1 MIKRKLL
8 VGCCLTIGL
17 MLAGCGDKEVS
28 NQSATTTQVETTTEA
43 ETTTEVE
50 TTTEEETST
59 EEEVTTGVED
69 ETTEAPTEPVTEAP
83 TESVTEAVKP
93 TEAPTQK
100 PVETQAP
107 TTKPVETQPPTQAPT
122 QAPVITPTTSYVF
135 EEPEVVPP
143 KPYDYKEDQA
153 IFRQRVAD
161 YDNEEELVK
170 LAAEGRALNPI
181 IFTSRDAMLMVTFW
195 DVPEEEAWEIVYSSG
210 VDWKEHAYNVAM
222 KRWGTADGFD
232 EAYVR
237 YYLEYFGFSKGEAE
251 YGASKWAENPPYETA
266 IDWFEMAKRCAAP
279 SSDDLSFLGTSLR
292 KADAELWKGTNVAN
306 YDFTWEEVEYGAQF
320 LAD

>member
-69 ETTEAPTEPVTEAP
+69 ETTEAPTEPVTE
-83 TESVTEAVKP
+83 ESAESITEAVKP
-93 TEAPTQK
+93 TEAPTTEVVK
-100 PVETQAP
+100 PTEAP
-107 TTKPVETQPPTQAPT
+107 TTKPVETQASTQPPTQAP
-122 QAPVITPTTSYVF
+122 VVTPTTPYVF
-135 EEPEVVPP
+135 EEPEIAQP
-143 KPYDYKEDQA
+143 KAYDYKEDQA
-153 IFRQRVAD
+153 IFRQKVAED
-161 YDNEEELVK
+161 YNEEELVK
-170 LAAEGRALNPI
+170 LAAEGKALIPI
-181 IFTSRDAMLMVTFW
+181 TFTSRDAMLMVTFW
-195 DVPEEEAWEIVYSSG
+195 DVPDEEAWEIVYSSG

-222 KRWGTADGFD
+222 YRWGTADGYD
-232 EAYVR
+232 EAKVR
-237 YYLEYFGFSKGEAE
+237 YFLTDLGFSEEEAS

-266 IDWFEMAKRCAAP
+266 IDWFEMAKRNALPCADE
-279 SSDDLSFLGTSLR
+279 SDTNGTWCR
-292 KADAELWKGTNVAN
+292 KADVHYWSCCMRMD
-306 YDFTWEEVEYGAQF
+306 DFTWDEVNYGAQF

>member
-69 ETTEAPTEPVTEAP
+69 ETTEAPTEPVTEEP

-100 PVETQAP
+100 PTEAP

-122 QAPVITPTTSYVF
+122 EAPTTEAVVDELPVIPQGTKTDPFDTLEDDIKYSFLPADEASLAEWGYVDYELSDYEYLTPYLLGVGTSSGKWIATVTTYG
-135 EEPEVVPP
+135 
-143 KPYDYKEDQA
+143 
-153 IFRQRVAD
+153 
-161 YDNEEELVK
+161 
-170 LAAEGRALNPI
+170 AAGEY
-181 IFTSRDAMLMVTFW
+181 TW
-195 DVPEEEAWEIVYSSG
+195 EEAKEIIYSYDI
-210 VDWKEHAYNVAM
+210 DWNEQAYKTAVT
-222 KRWGTADGFD
+222 RWGTADGYD
-232 EAYVR
+232 EAKVH
-237 YYLEYFGFSKGEAE
+237 YFLTDLGFNEEEAS
-251 YGASKWAENPPYETA
+251 YGASKWAENPPYETE
-266 IDWFEMAKRCAAP
+266 IDWFEEAHKR
-279 SSDDLSFLGTSLR
+279 
-292 KADAELWKGTNVAN
+292 AECLDSGWSNERAQSYIRSN
-306 YDFTWEEVEYGAQF
+306 NFTWDEVLYAMQF
-320 LAD
+320 YKG

>member
-83 TESVTEAVKP
+83 TTEAVKP
-93 TEAPTQK
+93 TEAPTEAPTQK
-100 PVETQAP
+100 PTEAP
-107 TTKPVETQPPTQAPT
+107 TTKPVETQPPTQAP
-122 QAPVITPTTSYVF
+122 VVTPTTSYVF
-135 EEPEVVPP
+135 EEPEIAQP
-143 KPYDYKEDQA
+143 KAYDYKEDQA
-153 IFRQRVAD
+153 VFRQRVAD
-161 YDNEEELVK
+161 DYNEEELVK
-170 LAAEGRALNPI
+170 LAAEGRTLCPI
-181 IFTSRDAMLMVTFW
+181 IFTSSDAWRVVVFW
-195 DVPEEEAWEIVYSSG
+195 DVPDEEAWEIVYSSG

-222 KRWGTADGFD
+222 YRWGTADGYD
-232 EAYVR
+232 GAKVR
-237 YYLEYFGFSKGEAE
+237 YHLEYFGFSKEEAE

-292 KADAELWKGTNVAN
+292 KADAELWKGNHVASYN
-306 YDFTWEEVEYGAQF
+306 FTWEEVEYGAQF